1 MVQVSCSVGRIS
13 RLDSRLAYQ
22 SSPLNGRTTSFLR
35 SINTVFMEIVR
46 VSVLRLFDRSID
58 PKVSKKKST
67 KIQSPSYSQNQIQT
81 IPSSEPIPSIRDIL
95 FWERRYAKYRIRVLE
110 TRSKGTKIVGDG
122 NETNEIPFLPRWRGV
137 LLPPPPLFL
146 VNRNQNGARDLWESG

>member
-35 SINTVFMEIVR
+35 SINTVFIEIVR

-58 PKVSKKKST
+58 RSQSIEEEKYQDPIAILLSESNPDDSIERANSKYTRYTILGKEIREISDPSARNSVERYENRRGWERNERDPL
-67 KIQSPSYSQNQIQT
+67 SPPLEGGSAA
-81 IPSSEPIPSIRDIL
+81 PSSSFPRQSEP
-95 FWERRYAKYRIRVLE
+95 K
-110 TRSKGTKIVGDG
+110 RS
-122 NETNEIPFLPRWRGV
+122 P
-137 LLPPPPLFL
+137 
-146 VNRNQNGARDLWESG
+146 

>member
-22 SSPLNGRTTSFLR
+22 SSPLNGRTTSFLC

-110 TRSKGTKIVGDG
+110 NRRGWERNERDPLSHPLEGGSAAPSISFPRQSEPKRS
-122 NETNEIPFLPRWRGV
+122 
-137 LLPPPPLFL
+137 
-146 VNRNQNGARDLWESG
+146 S

>member
-22 SSPLNGRTTSFLR
+22 SSPLNGRTTSFLC
-35 SINTVFMEIVR
+35 SINTVFMEIV
-46 VSVLRLFDRSID
+46 SMLRLFDRSID

-110 TRSKGTKIVGDG
+110 NRRGWER
-122 NETNEIPFLPRWRGV
+122 NERDPLS
-137 LLPPPPLFL
+137 PPLEGGCAAPSSSFP
-146 VNRNQNGARDLWESG
+146 RQSEPKRSP

>member
-22 SSPLNGRTTSFLR
+22 SSPLNGRTTSFLC

-58 PKVSKKKST
+58 PKVSKKKTPRSNRHLT
-67 KIQSPSYSQNQIQT
+67 LESNLDDFIERANSKYTRYIILGK
-81 IPSSEPIPSIRDIL
+81 EIR
-95 FWERRYAKYRIRVLE
+95 
-110 TRSKGTKIVGDG
+110 
-122 NETNEIPFLPRWRGV
+122 EIS
-137 LLPPPPLFL
+137 
-146 VNRNQNGARDLWESG
+146 DLSA

>member
-1 MVQVSCSVGRIS
+1 
-13 RLDSRLAYQ
+13 
-22 SSPLNGRTTSFLR
+22 
-35 SINTVFMEIVR
+35 MEIVR

-110 TRSKGTKIVGDG
+110 NRRGWER
-122 NETNEIPFLPRWRGV
+122 NERDPLS
-137 LLPPPPLFL
+137 PPLE
-146 VNRNQNGARDLWESG
+146 GD

>member
-22 SSPLNGRTTSFLR
+22 SSPLNGRTTSFLC

-110 TRSKGTKIVGDG
+110 NRRGWER
-122 NETNEIPFLPRWRGV
+122 NERDPLS
-137 LLPPPPLFL
+137 PPLEGGSAAPSSSFP
-146 VNRNQNGARDLWESG
+146 RQSEPKRSP

>member
-22 SSPLNGRTTSFLR
+22 SSPLNGRTTSFLC

-110 TRSKGTKIVGDG
+110 NRRGWER
-122 NETNEIPFLPRWRGV
+122 NERDPLS
-137 LLPPPPLFL
+137 PPLEGGSAAPSSSFP
-146 VNRNQNGARDLWESG
+146 RQSEPKRSS

>member
-58 PKVSKKKST
+58 RSQSIEEEKYQDPIAILLSESNPDDSIERANSKYTRYIILGK
-67 KIQSPSYSQNQIQT
+67 
-81 IPSSEPIPSIRDIL
+81 EIR
-95 FWERRYAKYRIRVLE
+95 
-110 TRSKGTKIVGDG
+110 
-122 NETNEIPFLPRWRGV
+122 EIS
-137 LLPPPPLFL
+137 
-146 VNRNQNGARDLWESG
+146 DLSA